1 MAELFSDEWINALK
15 DEWNNEPEVS
25 DALAKIDFS
34 SVITCGYKSEEQ
46 PRCVFVVENGVA
58 TRAGL
63 YNGETPDWDMRADE
77 KNWGKWTTKPLNMAS
92 MGLAFTTGKLKFN
105 TGDFKAMI
113 KNPSMAVPFVKSFA
127 LMTKI

>member
-25 DALAKIDFS
+25 DALAKINFS
-34 SVITCGYKSEEQ
+34 SVITCGYKDEEK
-46 PRCVFVVENGVA
+46 PRCVFVVEDGIA
-58 TRAGL
+58 TRAGI
-63 YNGETPDWDMRADE
+63 YNGETPDWDMRADA
-77 KNWGKWTTKPLNMAS
+77 KNWEKWTDKPLNMAS

-105 TGDFKAMI
+105 TGDFKAMF
-113 KNPSMAVPFVKSFA
+113 KNPSMAVPFVKSFG

>member
-25 DALAKIDFS
+25 DALAKINFS
-34 SVITCGYKSEEQ
+34 SVITCGYKNEEN

-58 TRAGL
+58 TRAGI
-63 YNGETPDWDMRADE
+63 YDGETPDWDMRADE

>member
-34 SVITCGYKSEEQ
+34 SVITCGYKNEEQ